1 MHHWQLHNVMEA
13 VRRRRNNFEKQ
24 TISFF
29 ICRVAKNEGDQVSF
43 QIL

>member
-13 VRRRRNNFEKQ
+13 VRTRRNNFEKQ
-24 TISFF
+24 TISFS
-29 ICRVAKNEGDQVSF
+29 IWRVAKNEGDQVSF